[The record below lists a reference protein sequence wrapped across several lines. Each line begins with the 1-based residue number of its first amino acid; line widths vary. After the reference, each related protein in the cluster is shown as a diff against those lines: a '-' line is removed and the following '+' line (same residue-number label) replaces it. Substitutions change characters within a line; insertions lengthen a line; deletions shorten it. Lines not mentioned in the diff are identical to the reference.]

1 MIKITFIF
9 RGKNNNNLSWVLR
22 QIVVSDSYEDC
33 ASLLI
38 KKGSNRLFDDI
49 AISDLFRNT
58 HLNNEKLTK
67 KILKTYFK
75 F

>member
-38 KKGSNRLFDDI
+38 KKGSNRLSDDI
-49 AISDLFRNT
+49 STSYFVEKYNKI
-58 HLNNEKLTK
+58 NEILTT
-67 KILKTYFK
+67 KIIVFQ
-75 F
+75 